1 MTHPIGTHEPTAH
14 AAPIAHG
21 PGATVPSRGLDLP
34 AAVAISWSLAGG
46 MLLGGAAV
54 VALILTNRMSGH
66 LLLMASATL
75 FAIGAVLGMV
85 HGLILGIVGRPE
97 GTTPRQAWSAMV
109 HGLLYLVPALL
120 LGWLIAGWVAAM
132 PIALT
137 GRHVVAAVISA
148 LAWVGMILT
157 VYFAGS
163 TGLHA
168 LTLAYRRWPDR
179 VPGTVMVGATLAALL
194 VAFAVEPP
202 TIWFTDIRLT
212 MPGAS
217 LLALAATFWF
227 YGPIITVALSVLRKV
242 LPLFPAIRVL
252 DRVHAWRG
260 ILTRVGI
267 ALAVGIGIALLA
279 LPFHKGALGL
289 PTDVER
295 FGLWAAMGKSVADAV
310 TDELLLR
317 LFVFTA
323 ALAVAIRYLPKEKP
337 WAVGLAVAVA
347 TVADLL
353 LHWPAMTALGLPGV
367 PMVLAYAVA
376 RMAIPAVLFGYL
388 YWRRGLGTAVAA
400 HAVAGAAVGL
410 LAL

>member
-1 MTHPIGTHEPTAH
+1 MTHPNATHEPV
-14 AAPIAHG
+14 AHG
-21 PGATVPSRGLDLP
+21 PAATVPHRGLDLP

-46 MLLGGAAV
+46 MLLGGATV

-85 HGLILGIVGRPE
+85 HGVILGVLGRPE

-132 PIALT
+132 PIAL
-137 GRHVVAAVISA
+137 GGGHVVAAVISA
-148 LAWVGMILT
+148 FAWIGMILT

-179 VPGTVMVGATLAALL
+179 VPGTVLVGATLAALL
-194 VAFAVEPP
+194 IAFAIEPP
-202 TIWFTDIRLT
+202 TLWFSDVRLT
-212 MPGAS
+212 MPGAVA
-217 LLALAATFWF
+217 LAFAATFWF
-227 YGPIITVALSVLRKV
+227 YGPIITVSLSVLRKV
-242 LPLFPAIRVL
+242 LPLFPADRVL

-260 ILTRVGI
+260 ILARVGI
-267 ALAVGIGIALLA
+267 ALAAGVGIALLA

-295 FGLWAAMGKSVADAV
+295 FGLIAAMGKAAADAV
-310 TDELLLR
+310 ADELLMR

-323 ALAVAIRYLPKEKP
+323 ALAIAIRYLPKEKP
-337 WAVGLAVAVA
+337 WAVALAIGVA

-353 LHWPAMTALGLPGV
+353 LHWPAASALGLPGL
-367 PMVLAYAVA
+367 PMIVAYAVA
-376 RMAIPAVLFGYL
+376 RMAIPAALFGYL
-388 YWRRGLGTAVAA
+388 YWRRGLGTALAA
-400 HAVAGAAVGL
+400 HAAAGAAVGL

>member
-1 MTHPIGTHEPTAH
+1 MSHPNETHEPIVLGPN
-14 AAPIAHG
+14 AA
-21 PGATVPSRGLDLP
+21 VPHRGLDLP

-46 MLLGGAAV
+46 MLFSGAAV
-54 VALILTNRMSGH
+54 VALLVTNRMSGH
-66 LLLMASATL
+66 LLLMASASL
-75 FAIGAVLGMV
+75 FAIGAVVGMV
-85 HGLILGIVGRPE
+85 HGVILGILGRPE
-97 GTTPRQAWSAMV
+97 GTTPRQARAAMV

-120 LGWLIAGWVAAM
+120 LGWMIAGWVAAM

-137 GRHVVAAVISA
+137 GGHAVAAVISG
-148 LAWVGMILT
+148 LAWIGMGLT

-168 LTLAYRRWPDR
+168 LTFAYRRWPDR
-179 VPGTVMVGATLAALL
+179 VPGTVMVAATLIALV

-212 MPGAS
+212 MPGAM
-217 LLALAATFWF
+217 LLALAASFWF
-227 YGPIITVALSVLRKV
+227 YGPIITVSLAAVRKA
-242 LPLFPAIRVL
+242 LPLFPASRVM

-260 ILTRVGI
+260 VLTRAGI
-267 ALAVGIGIALLA
+267 AVAAGLGLAILA
-279 LPFHKGALGL
+279 IPFHQGSLGL

-295 FGLWAAMGKSVADAV
+295 FGLVAAMGKAVADAV
-310 TDELLLR
+310 TNELLLR

-323 ALAVAIRYLPKEKP
+323 ALAVAIRYLPRERT
-337 WAVGLAVAVA
+337 WAVALAVGVA

-353 LHWPAMTALGLPGV
+353 LHWPSVSALGLPGL
-367 PMVLAYAVA
+367 PMILAYAAA
-376 RMAIPAVLFGYL
+376 RMAIPAILFGYL

-400 HAVAGAAVGL
+400 HAAAGAAVGL

>member
-1 MTHPIGTHEPTAH
+1 MTHPIETHE
-14 AAPIAHG
+14 PIAHG
-21 PGATVPSRGLDLP
+21 PDAAVPHRGVDLP

-46 MLLGGAAV
+46 MLLGGATV
-54 VALILTNRMSGH
+54 VALILTNKMSGH
-66 LLLMASATL
+66 LLLMASASL
-75 FAIGAVLGMV
+75 FALGAVFGMV
-85 HGLILGIVGRPE
+85 HGVMLGIAGRPD

-132 PIALT
+132 PIALH
-137 GRHVVAAVISA
+137 GGHIVAAVISA
-148 LAWVGMILT
+148 FAWIGMALT

-179 VPGTVMVGATLAALL
+179 VPGTVLVGATLVALV

-212 MPGAS
+212 MPGAL

-227 YGPIITVALSVLRKV
+227 YGPIITFALSVLRRL
-242 LPLFPAIRVL
+242 LPLFPASWVL
-252 DRVHAWRG
+252 LRARAWRPA
-260 ILTRVGI
+260 LLRVGI
-267 ALAVGIGIALLA
+267 ALAVGVGIALLA

-295 FGLWAAMGKSVADAV
+295 FGLVAAMGKAVADAV

-317 LFVFTA
+317 LFVLTA
-323 ALAVAIRYLPKEKP
+323 ALAIAIRYFPREKA

-347 TVADLL
+347 TIADLL
-353 LHWPAMTALGLPGV
+353 LHWPSVSALGLPGL

-376 RMAIPAVLFGYL
+376 RMAIPAVVFGYL

>member
-1 MTHPIGTHEPTAH
+1 MTHPIETHE
-14 AAPIAHG
+14 PIAHG
-21 PGATVPSRGLDLP
+21 PDAAVPHRGVELP

-54 VALILTNRMSGH
+54 VALILTNQMSGH
-66 LLLMASATL
+66 LLLMASASL
-75 FAIGAVLGMV
+75 FALGAVLGMV
-85 HGLILGIVGRPE
+85 HGVILGIAGRPD

-132 PIALT
+132 PIALR
-137 GRHVVAAVISA
+137 GGHVVAAVISA
-148 LAWVGMILT
+148 FAWIGMALT

-179 VPGTVMVGATLAALL
+179 VPGTVMVLATLAALL
-194 VAFAVEPP
+194 VAFAVQPP
-202 TIWFTDIRLT
+202 TIWFTDIRVT
-212 MPGAS
+212 MPGAV

-227 YGPIITVALSVLRKV
+227 YGPIITISLSVVRKA
-242 LPLFPAIRVL
+242 LPLFPAGRVL
-252 DRVHAWRG
+252 DRMHAWRG
-260 ILTRVGI
+260 VLIRVGI
-267 ALAVGIGIALLA
+267 ALAAGVGIALLA

-295 FGLWAAMGKSVADAV
+295 FGLAAAMGKAVADAV

-317 LFVFTA
+317 LFVLTA
-323 ALAVAIRYLPKEKP
+323 ALAIAIRYFPREKA

-353 LHWPAMTALGLPGV
+353 LHWPSVSALGLPGL

-388 YWRRGLGTAVAA
+388 YWRRGLGTALAA
-400 HAVAGAAVGL
+400 HAAAGAAVGL

>member
-1 MTHPIGTHEPTAH
+1 MTHPIESRE
-14 AAPIAHG
+14 PIAHG
-21 PGATVPSRGLDLP
+21 PKATVPSRGLDLP

-46 MLLGGAAV
+46 MLLGGAVV
-54 VALILTNRMSGH
+54 VAMILTDRLSGH
-66 LLLMASATL
+66 LLLMASATM

-85 HGLILGIVGRPE
+85 HGVILGIVGRPE

-132 PIALT
+132 PMALN
-137 GRHVVAAVISA
+137 GGHVVAAVISA
-148 LAWVGMILT
+148 FAWVGMLLT

-179 VPGTVMVGATLAALL
+179 LPGTVMVGATLAALI

-212 MPGAS
+212 MPGAI

-227 YGPIITVALSVLRKV
+227 YGPIITVSLSVLRKA
-242 LPLFPAIRVL
+242 LPLFPASWVLIRA
-252 DRVHAWRG
+252 RAWRG
-260 ILTRVGI
+260 ALLRVGI
-267 ALAVGIGIALLA
+267 ALGAGVGIALIA

-295 FGLWAAMGKSVADAV
+295 FGLVAATGKAVADAV

-317 LFVFTA
+317 LFVLTA
-323 ALAVAIRYLPKEKP
+323 ALAIAIRYLPKEKP
-337 WAVGLAVAVA
+337 WAIGLAIGVA

-353 LHWPAMTALGLPGV
+353 LHWPSVSALGLPGI
-367 PMVLAYAVA
+367 PMIVAYAVA

-388 YWRRGLGTAVAA
+388 YWRRGLGTALAA
-400 HAVAGAAVGL
+400 HAAAGAAVGL